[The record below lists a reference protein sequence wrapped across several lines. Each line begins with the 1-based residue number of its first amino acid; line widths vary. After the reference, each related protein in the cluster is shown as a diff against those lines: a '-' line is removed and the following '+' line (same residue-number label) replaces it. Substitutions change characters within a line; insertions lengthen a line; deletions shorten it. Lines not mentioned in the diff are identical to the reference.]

1 MDDWYYIHMYIYI
14 YIIYIDIN
22 SLTIAKQWP
31 RNGSYAGIWWNRL
44 RLMIQKSYMLLGT
57 GYSHW
62 THHFSDVGPKKCSLL
77 NCVYKT
83 LIRCFQTWAISSP
96 VFSACSQ
103 IFQICRWLVTI
114 IYIYIYDHHVF
125 SMSKKVI
132 TEFSPRFTAECDT
145 RCLNIAYLASPKFLR
160 QVHWLHECRR
170 RWPRGPQEEVECRVP
185 WMPNGDVQKWISLI
199 SLFWCVD
206 WYVFAL
212 FMMMLF
218 DVICLLLV
226 LLLF

>member
-1 MDDWYYIHMYIYI
+1 MVVLQSSSRGNPINDFLLMDDWYYIHMYI

-114 IYIYIYDHHVF
+114 IYIY
-125 SMSKKVI
+125 MI
-132 TEFSPRFTAECDT
+132 TMFSPC
-145 RCLNIAYLASPKFLR
+145 
-160 QVHWLHECRR
+160 
-170 RWPRGPQEEVECRVP
+170 
-185 WMPNGDVQKWISLI
+185 QKK
-199 SLFWCVD
+199 
-206 WYVFAL
+206 
-212 FMMMLF
+212 
-218 DVICLLLV
+218 LLLSSHQDSPLNV
-226 LLLF
+226 IPGV